1 MRTIACEPCEA
12 RAKALRSRIEAQ
24 HRKVEDA
31 EVALLRE
38 RGRLSELRLAL
49 NDVEGLAVSYA
60 ARGVYVCPAGDETA
74 MAPAVHMR
82 LLGAR
87 ELI

>member
-31 EVALLRE
+31 EAALLKE
-38 RGRLSELRLAL
+38 RDRLGELRLAL
-49 NDVEGLAVSYA
+49 DDVNGLAVSDA

-74 MAPAVHMR
+74 MTPSAHMR